1 MKHIKFIVTALF
13 LAGGMAS
20 ASAIDYT
27 SYVDPYIGSDGH
39 GHVFVGASV
48 PFGQVQLGPMNIYK
62 GWDWSSGYHYS
73 DSVVVGFSHN
83 HLNGTG
89 CSDLGDI
96 SLMPY
101 TGKVRTSQG
110 KQTDISGAAS
120 SLYSHKNERVSPGY
134 YKL

>member
-73 DSVVVGFSHN
+73 DSVVVR
-83 HLNGTG
+83 LVA
-89 CSDLGDI
+89 LQ
-96 SLMPY
+96 P
-101 TGKVRTSQG
+101 
-110 KQTDISGAAS
+110 
-120 SLYSHKNERVSPGY
+120 
-134 YKL
+134 